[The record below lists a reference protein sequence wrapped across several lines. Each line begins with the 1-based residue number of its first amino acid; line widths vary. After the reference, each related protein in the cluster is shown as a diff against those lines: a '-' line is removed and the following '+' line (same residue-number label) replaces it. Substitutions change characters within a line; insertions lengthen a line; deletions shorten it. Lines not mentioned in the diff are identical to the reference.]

1 MGEADLSSTAI
12 GATAADIVHF
22 AKDRIRNPS
31 TASLKQWNN
40 ATVRA
45 TRVIYV
51 ENDPALRGIMT
62 SMLDSAPEL
71 EVLLSTGSPA
81 EALAFVPPAP
91 ADVALLD
98 LALGVDEMNGIDL
111 GIALRQVS
119 PHIGIVIHSQ
129 YPLDFT
135 VERVPQ
141 ELRMGWSTLQ
151 KSGQME
157 VADLVNLLKTTA
169 MGIANMHHDVAWD
182 PDGAE
187 HGKHSKL
194 ARLSSRQRSIMGLT
208 AGGFTP
214 QQVAEQLALSHEVVR
229 QDLVRAY
236 KVLVPEQAG
245 GKDRRTQAVLTYV
258 RLTRD
263 EQWDSP

>member
-1 MGEADLSSTAI
+1 M
-12 GATAADIVHF
+12 
-22 AKDRIRNPS
+22 
-31 TASLKQWNN
+31 
-40 ATVRA
+40 RA

-71 EVLLSTGSPA
+71 DVMLSTGSPT
-81 EALAFVPPAP
+81 EALAFVPPTP
-91 ADVALLD
+91 ADVALID

-111 GIALRQVS
+111 GIALRQKN
-119 PHIGIVIHSQ
+119 PDIGIVIHSQ

-135 VERVPQ
+135 IERVPE

-169 MGIANMHHDVAWD
+169 MGIASMHHDVALN
-182 PDGAE
+182 PDE
-187 HGKHSKL
+187 SEYEESRRL

-208 AGGFTP
+208 ANGFTP
-214 QQVAEQLALSHEVVR
+214 QQVAEQLSLSHEVVR
-229 QDLVRAY
+229 QDLVRVY
-236 KVLVPEQAG
+236 KVLVPEQAS
-245 GKDRRTQAVLTYV
+245 GKDRRTQAVLVYV

-263 EQWDSP
+263 EKWESP

>member
-1 MGEADLSSTAI
+1 M
-12 GATAADIVHF
+12 
-22 AKDRIRNPS
+22 
-31 TASLKQWNN
+31 
-40 ATVRA
+40 RA

-71 EVLLSTGSPA
+71 DVMLSTGSPT
-81 EALAFVPPAP
+81 EALAFVPPTP
-91 ADVALLD
+91 ADVALID

-111 GIALRQVS
+111 GIALRQMN
-119 PHIGIVIHSQ
+119 PDIGIVIHSQ

-135 VERVPQ
+135 IERVPE

-169 MGIANMHHDVAWD
+169 MGIASMHHDVALN
-182 PDGAE
+182 PDE
-187 HGKHSKL
+187 SEYEESRRL

-208 AGGFTP
+208 ANGFTP

-236 KVLVPEQAG
+236 KVLVPEQAS
-245 GKDRRTQAVLTYV
+245 GKDRRTQAVLAYV

-263 EQWDSP
+263 EKWESP

>member
-1 MGEADLSSTAI
+1 M
-12 GATAADIVHF
+12 
-22 AKDRIRNPS
+22 
-31 TASLKQWNN
+31 
-40 ATVRA
+40 RA

-71 EVLLSTGSPA
+71 DVMLSTGSPT
-81 EALAFVPPAP
+81 EALAFVPPTP
-91 ADVALLD
+91 ADVALID

-111 GIALRQVS
+111 GIALRQMN
-119 PHIGIVIHSQ
+119 PDIGIVIHSQ

-135 VERVPQ
+135 IERVPE

-169 MGIANMHHDVAWD
+169 MGIASMHHDVALN
-182 PDGAE
+182 PDE
-187 HGKHSKL
+187 SEYEESRRL

-208 AGGFTP
+208 ANGFTP
-214 QQVAEQLALSHEVVR
+214 QQVAEQLSLSHEVVR
-229 QDLVRAY
+229 QDLVRVY
-236 KVLVPEQAG
+236 KVLVPEQAS
-245 GKDRRTQAVLTYV
+245 GKDRRTQAVLVYV

-263 EQWDSP
+263 EKWESP

>member
-1 MGEADLSSTAI
+1 
-12 GATAADIVHF
+12 
-22 AKDRIRNPS
+22 
-31 TASLKQWNN
+31 
-40 ATVRA
+40 VRA

-62 SMLDSAPEL
+62 TMLDSASEL
-71 EVLLSTGSPA
+71 DVILSTGSPN

-111 GIALRQVS
+111 GIALRQTN
-119 PHIGIVIHSQ
+119 PDIGIVIHSQ

-135 VERVPQ
+135 IERVPEEQ
-141 ELRMGWSTLQ
+141 RMGWSSLQ
-151 KSGQME
+151 KSGHME
-157 VADLVNLLKTTA
+157 VADLVALLKTTA
-169 MGIANMHHDVAWD
+169 MGIASTHERAALDHDESQQAD
-182 PDGAE
+182 
-187 HGKHSKL
+187 HLSL
-194 ARLSSRQRSIMGLT
+194 AKLSSRQRSIMGLT
-208 AGGFTP
+208 ANGFTP
-214 QQVAEQLALSHEVVR
+214 QQVAEQLSLSREVVR

-236 KVLVPEQAG
+236 KVLVPERAS
-245 GKDRRTQAVLTYV
+245 GKDRRTQAVLAYI

>member
-1 MGEADLSSTAI
+1 M
-12 GATAADIVHF
+12 
-22 AKDRIRNPS
+22 
-31 TASLKQWNN
+31 
-40 ATVRA
+40 RA

-71 EVLLSTGSPA
+71 EVMLSTGSPT
-81 EALAFVPPAP
+81 EALSMAPTAP

-98 LALGVDEMNGIDL
+98 LALGVGEMNGIDL
-111 GIALRQVS
+111 GIALRQKN
-119 PHIGIVIHSQ
+119 PDMGIVIHSQ

-135 VERVPQ
+135 LERVPE
-141 ELRMGWSTLQ
+141 ELRMGWCTLQ

-157 VADLVNLLKTTA
+157 VSDLVNLLKSTA
-169 MGIANMHHDVAWD
+169 MGITSLHHGVALNTD
-182 PDGAE
+182 QSEQDE
-187 HGKHSKL
+187 HSKL

-208 AGGFTP
+208 ANGFTP
-214 QQVAEQLALSHEVVR
+214 QQVAEQLELSHEVVR

-258 RLTRD
+258 RMTRD

>member
-1 MGEADLSSTAI
+1 M
-12 GATAADIVHF
+12 
-22 AKDRIRNPS
+22 
-31 TASLKQWNN
+31 
-40 ATVRA
+40 RA

-71 EVLLSTGSPA
+71 DVMLSTGSPT
-81 EALAFVPPAP
+81 EALAFVPPTP
-91 ADVALLD
+91 ADVALID

-111 GIALRQVS
+111 GIALRQKN
-119 PHIGIVIHSQ
+119 PDIGIVIHSQ

-135 VERVPQ
+135 IERVPD

-169 MGIANMHHDVAWD
+169 MGIASMHHDVALN
-182 PDGAE
+182 PDE
-187 HGKHSKL
+187 SEYEKNRRL

-208 AGGFTP
+208 ANGFTP
-214 QQVAEQLALSHEVVR
+214 QQVAEQLSLSHEVVR
-229 QDLVRAY
+229 QDLVRVY
-236 KVLVPEQAG
+236 KVLVPEQAS
-245 GKDRRTQAVLTYV
+245 GKDRRTQAVLVYV

-263 EQWDSP
+263 EKWESP

>member
-1 MGEADLSSTAI
+1 
-12 GATAADIVHF
+12 
-22 AKDRIRNPS
+22 
-31 TASLKQWNN
+31 
-40 ATVRA
+40 
-45 TRVIYV
+45 VIYV

-62 SMLDSAPEL
+62 SMLDSALEL
-71 EVLLSTGSPA
+71 DLILSTGSPS
-81 EALAFVPPAP
+81 EALTFVPPAP

-98 LALGVDEMNGIDL
+98 LALGVGEMNGIDL
-111 GIALRQVS
+111 GIALRQKN
-119 PHIGIVIHSQ
+119 PDIGIVIHSQ

-135 VERVPQ
+135 LERVP
-141 ELRMGWSTLQ
+141 EKLRMGWSTLQ

-157 VADLVNLLKTTA
+157 VPDLVNLLKSTA
-169 MGIANMHHDVAWD
+169 MGIASMHHDVALNTD
-182 PDGAE
+182 QSE
-187 HGKHSKL
+187 HDEHSKL

-208 AGGFTP
+208 ANGFTP
-214 QQVAEQLALSHEVVR
+214 QQVAEQLVLSHEVVR

-245 GKDRRTQAVLTYV
+245 GKDRRTQAVLAYV

>member
-1 MGEADLSSTAI
+1 M
-12 GATAADIVHF
+12 
-22 AKDRIRNPS
+22 
-31 TASLKQWNN
+31 
-40 ATVRA
+40 RA

-71 EVLLSTGSPA
+71 DVMLSTGSPT
-81 EALAFVPPAP
+81 EALAFVPPTP
-91 ADVALLD
+91 ADVALID

-111 GIALRQVS
+111 GIALRQMN
-119 PHIGIVIHSQ
+119 PDIGIVIHSQ

-135 VERVPQ
+135 IERVPD

-169 MGIANMHHDVAWD
+169 MGIASMHHGVALD
-182 PDGAE
+182 SDE
-187 HGKHSKL
+187 SEYEESRRL

-208 AGGFTP
+208 ANGFTP
-214 QQVAEQLALSHEVVR
+214 QQVAEQLSLSHEVVR
-229 QDLVRAY
+229 QDLVRVY
-236 KVLVPEQAG
+236 KVLVPEQAS
-245 GKDRRTQAVLTYV
+245 GKDRRTQAVLVYV

-263 EQWDSP
+263 EKWESP